1 MNDNDLYPVLEGKDL
16 LGNRSPGEGYL
27 IPRQIRLPDLYG
39 RYQKYCLRYR
49 VRIDCSVLAQS
60 EAEVDV
66 WDPATLTWKPLAR
79 VFVKHEFYMTEG
91 PNLDPMSMTNFEL
104 AKPVTAAP
112 TEDDVDMV
120 ACSWTKIY
128 RCLGHAARKILAT
141 T

>member
-1 MNDNDLYPVLEGKDL
+1 M
-16 LGNRSPGEGYL
+16 
-27 IPRQIRLPDLYG
+27 
-39 RYQKYCLRYR
+39 
-49 VRIDCSVLAQS
+49 
-60 EAEVDV
+60 

-104 AKPVTAAP
+104 AKPVTAVP
-112 TEDDVDMV
+112 TEDDADMV

>member
-1 MNDNDLYPVLEGKDL
+1 M
-16 LGNRSPGEGYL
+16 
-27 IPRQIRLPDLYG
+27 
-39 RYQKYCLRYR
+39 
-49 VRIDCSVLAQS
+49 
-60 EAEVDV
+60 
-66 WDPATLTWKPLAR
+66 
-79 VFVKHEFYMTEG
+79 KHEFYMTSG

-112 TEDDVDMV
+112 TEDDADMV